1 VALNLNKIILRIA
14 IKTAHI
20 CLPGN
25 TLCPPSRFPLVPL
38 LFLTF
43 LVLFST
49 SCASRE
55 ALLRKEYQAN
65 PVITSHYWGTS
76 WKSRPLW
83 QRLGPAPLE
92 LIARINI
99 ENELYG
105 FAERSVGVQPPPE
118 YLTVLKAIQSR
129 LPEPVRRL
137 AEESIIGIFAVHGL
151 GSSGYAEAVKDERGE
166 EKYVFIVL
174 DEGVLLSKKANE
186 WATWKENSVFAPA
199 AGENFRLS
207 LRIESDDTD
216 TVENAVRFILLHEM
230 GHALGLA
237 SRVHPSWDDAR
248 PVELVRLPFPRLS
261 WTMNKEGKIVS
272 YFDDQFPERTFLKYY
287 SFAKAPLAGEQMLT
301 VYNHLRGHT
310 NFPSLQSAINQWED
324 FAESF
329 ATYVHVVLD
338 KRPWQATIAS
348 KGKTITIIDSCW
360 QESRCMT
367 KKAFMEKWFADPRE
381 YR

>member
-1 VALNLNKIILRIA
+1 MLII
-14 IKTAHI
+14 IKTSIKSGYISWQGNAP
-20 CLPGN
+20 CLP
-25 TLCPPSRFPLVPL
+25 CRFSLVPL
-38 LFLTF
+38 LFLMF
-43 LVLFST
+43 LVMFAT

-55 ALLRKEYQAN
+55 ALLRKKYEAN

-76 WKSRPLW
+76 WKSQPLW
-83 QRLGPAPLE
+83 QRLGPAPPE
-92 LIARINI
+92 LITRINI

-105 FAERSVGVQPPPE
+105 STERSVAVQPPPE

-137 AEESIIGIFAVHGL
+137 AEERIIGIFAVQGL
-151 GSSGYAEAVKDERGE
+151 GSSGYAEAVKDEYGE
-166 EKYVFIVL
+166 EKYAFIVL
-174 DEGVLLSKKANE
+174 DKEVLLSKKANE
-186 WATWKENSVFAPA
+186 WASWKENSVFTPA
-199 AGENFRLS
+199 AGEDFRLS

-216 TVENAVRFILLHEM
+216 TVENAIRFILLHEM

-237 SRVHPSWDDAR
+237 SRVHPPWDDAR
-248 PVELVRLPFPRLS
+248 PAEPVQLPFPRLS

-272 YFDDQFPERTFLKYY
+272 YFDDQFPERIFLKYY
-287 SFAKAPLAGEQMLT
+287 SFTKAPLAGEQMLN

-310 NFPSLQSAINQWED
+310 NFPTLPAATSQWED

-338 KRPWQATIAS
+338 KRPWQATIES
-348 KGKTITIIDSCW
+348 KGNIVTIIESCW
-360 QESRCMT
+360 QERRCMT
-367 KKAFMEKWFADPRE
+367 KKAFMEKWFADPGE